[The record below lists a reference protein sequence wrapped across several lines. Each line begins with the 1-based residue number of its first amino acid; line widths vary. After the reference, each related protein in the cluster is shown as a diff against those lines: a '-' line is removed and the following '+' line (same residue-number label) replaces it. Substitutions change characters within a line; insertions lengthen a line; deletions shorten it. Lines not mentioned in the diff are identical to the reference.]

1 MGLFEVA
8 ANNVQNFLTGAE
20 QAVKN
25 IASTSTNFTK
35 AATQNLLG
43 KPINGGT
50 NKYGYGRSSYGQI
63 PLAYRVAISS
73 RLRTVAENSSTLVTA
88 MLQDNF
94 SMAVEG
100 DWVALPQV
108 TDALGKLGEFVQKYG
123 EQVAQTVGYSGKT
136 LFNTRRMWNGSTPI
150 EIPLTLKFEAIR
162 DPYNEVYMACKALQ
176 KMALPGILS
185 KTASAGIG
193 LIPPGPSPVYGNST
207 SQGDKIRIMIGQFLI
222 FDLVVIKRVN
232 VEFSARMT
240 EQGLPLGAKVD
251 LMFQTYE
258 IQTKT
263 SLDKIYSGSNVVSS
277 KTFF

>member
-1 MGLFEVA
+1 MDLVGS
-8 ANNVQNFLTGAE
+8 LTAGAE
-20 QAVKN
+20 QLGKSITTNV
-25 IASTSTNFTK
+25 TNFTK
-35 AATQNLLG
+35 EATQNLLG
-43 KPINGGT
+43 NPTYGGK
-50 NKYGYGRSSYGQI
+50 NKYGYITSSFGNTPAQYQVLI
-63 PLAYRVAISS
+63 HSS
-73 RLRTVAENSSTLVTA
+73 LRTHADRSETLVKA
-88 MLQDNF
+88 LMQNNF
-94 SMAVEG
+94 EMRVEG
-100 DWVALPQV
+100 DWVAMPQI
-108 TDALGKLGEFVQKYG
+108 TDALGGLGTFIQKWG
-123 EQVAQTVGYSGKT
+123 EQTAQTFGFSTKT
-136 LFNTRRMWNGSTPI
+136 LFNSRRMWNGSSPI

-207 SQGDKIRIMIGQFLI
+207 SQGDKIRIMIGRFLV
-222 FDLVVIKRVN
+222 FNLVIIKSVN

-263 SLDKIYSGSNVVSS
+263 SLNKIYSGSNVVSS